1 MKMSTFIG
9 RIRIGTIHRRF
20 AGIFIE
26 LALTLE
32 VGFWRVFAADDA
44 DIVLQTHGVS
54 AVRTFFQSIEQVVYL
69 MLAVA

>member
-9 RIRIGTIHRRF
+9 RMRIGKIHRRF

-32 VGFWRVFAADDA
+32 VGFWQVFAANNA
-44 DIVLQTHGVS
+44 DIILQTHGAG
-54 AVRTFFQSIEQVVYL
+54 AVCKEWL